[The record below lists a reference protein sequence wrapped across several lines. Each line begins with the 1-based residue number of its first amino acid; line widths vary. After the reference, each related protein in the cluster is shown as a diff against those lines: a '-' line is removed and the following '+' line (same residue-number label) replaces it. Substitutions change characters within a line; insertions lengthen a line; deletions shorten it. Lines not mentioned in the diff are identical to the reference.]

1 MIERDEEYDT
11 AGRQL
16 QDALRAAYPDAKWA
30 VGDSVNAKLNA
41 MESEIPW
48 ESARRGLTV
57 CAEKDGYAQWI
68 PAPLAATLDTPEGVA
83 RMVGERALYLL
94 QSMREGRADE

>member
-11 AGRQL
+11 AGRHL
-16 QDALRAAYPDAKWA
+16 QDALRALYPDAKWH
-30 VGDSVNAKLNA
+30 VGDSTQAKLSA
-41 MESEIPW
+41 ELSEIPW

-57 CAEKDGYAQWI
+57 LAEKDGYAQWI

-83 RMVGERALYLL
+83 KFVGERALSMI
-94 QSMREGRADE
+94 QMMRERT